1 MPLITQSEAARKLKV
16 SRQAISPMLKKK
28 PLPSFFILDSYGRYA
43 IETNNAEWKSLVLQ
57 HKAEN
62 KSAQNKQYTTIKNKL
77 KKVKKGKKS
86 DKQDSPADK
95 PDDKKNDKA
104 VDVDE
109 LTLQTAIAQKK
120 KMIHQARLMD
130 ERANQAEIKTL
141 VMRKELAPLDMV
153 KHYYSFGENLIRRIY
168 GRVYEISPDIKSLYY
183 ANQDAVAVEK
193 IRRELKA
200 IITSSYDEMLT
211 DMEKE
216 KIATKKLLD
225 ELNARR
231 KAMDSN

>member
-1 MPLITQSEAARKLKV
+1 MPLITQSEAARIIGV
-16 SRQAISPMLKKK
+16 SRQDINILLHKK
-28 PLPSFFILDSYGRYA
+28 PMPPFFVLNEDGKYGVY
-43 IETNNAEWKSLVLQ
+43 TKNAEWKSLVME
-57 HKAEN
+57 HKVEN

-77 KKVKKGKKS
+77 KKIKKKKV
-86 DKQDSPADK
+86 DTQNEKQ
-95 PDDKKNDKA
+95 KKESGDI
-104 VDVDE
+104 DE

-130 ERANQAEIKTL
+130 ERANQAEMKTL
-141 VMRKELAPLDMV
+141 VMRKELAPIDMV
-153 KHYYSFGENLIRRIY
+153 KHYFSFGENLIRRIY

-183 ANQDAVAVEK
+183 ANQDDIAVEK
-193 IRRELKA
+193 MRRELQS
-200 IITSSYDEMLT
+200 IITNSYNEMLA

-216 KIATKKLLD
+216 KITTKKLLD

>member
-1 MPLITQSEAARKLKV
+1 MLISRSEAARQLGLSKQRIDQL
-16 SRQAISPMLKKK
+16 LDKK
-28 PLPSFFILDSYGRYA
+28 PYPSFLIKDVRGKYKV
-43 IETNNAEWKSLVLQ
+43 ETNNPEWKSLVMQ
-57 HKAEN
+57 HKVEN

-77 KKVKKGKKS
+77 KKVKKEKKS
-86 DKQDSPADK
+86 DKRDAPADK
-95 PDDKKNDKA
+95 PDGKV

-183 ANQDAVAVEK
+183 ANQDAIAVEK

-200 IITSSYDEMLT
+200 IITNSYDEMLA

>member
-1 MPLITQSEAARKLKV
+1 MPLISQSEAARRLKV
-16 SRQAISPMLKKK
+16 SRQAIGLMLKKK
-28 PLPSFFILDSYGRYA
+28 PLPSFFVLDSYGRYA
-43 IETNNAEWKSLVLQ
+43 IETNNAEWKSLVMQ

-77 KKVKKGKKS
+77 KKVKKGKQYAPT
-86 DKQDSPADK
+86 DE
-95 PDDKKNDKA
+95 PDDKA

-200 IITSSYDEMLT
+200 IITNSYDEMLA